1 MDGIGTVLYE
11 NGYCYQG
18 MFEKGSREGLGITY
32 DNANNK
38 YIGEH
43 RDGMRQGRGKI
54 IFSDGGVY
62 TGGWNKN
69 KKHGRGEESFVN
81 DSFLVYYN
89 SGYREQVLS
98 KTDSKSRNDSTSNHS
113 IKPQLGYSTSVN
125 TYGQRPPSLAGEE
138 S

>member
-1 MDGIGTVLYE
+1 
-11 NGYCYQG
+11 
-18 MFEKGSREGLGITY
+18 
-32 DNANNK
+32 
-38 YIGEH
+38 
-43 RDGMRQGRGKI
+43 MRQGRGKI

-98 KTDSKSRNDSTSNHS
+98 KTDSKNRRDPLIDNSVKTKMSVSPKASTNRN
-113 IKPQLGYSTSVN
+113 Q
-125 TYGQRPPSLAGEE
+125 SLAGFDDQIKALGQ
-138 S
+138 SDKLKKNKKDKKKG